1 MASNFGIGLGSFLS
15 GAVQGAQAY
24 QGIKNMQS
32 QAKLN
37 DIKVKKAEQDYAEDQ
52 RNSDIQAEVE
62 KIGQVGLSEA
72 QTKYGEDN
80 KKVLDYYYTNT
91 IPKQQQHLIAAG
103 KVEAADMLGKFMETK
118 QAKQLTEASAN
129 AIRMASNGD
138 YQGLGPAIEN
148 ILNVSNGVF
157 GTGDSYKFKAVTELK
172 DDKGVATGGA
182 KIDFVDSSGKE
193 QSISFNNQN
202 ELISFIRN
210 NAMPDKVVEYAYDQ
224 QQAAQKLRAKQIE
237 EQQKWDQEKTKLAIQ
252 QGYGIQRDN
261 NQSANRQT
269 EQKSAALIKSQLG
282 DDGAGGSTENKKVA
296 DAQAMI
302 SFLKSQGAS
311 DEYIQAN
318 MASIVGITSQQRPM
332 SSRIDDYVKMMSSS
346 DLGFAKLSNAE
357 KVKQAK
363 EYIASVDGVSTQ
375 PTNTGDTANPF
386 PSNAQGKGLTPYV
399 DTKTGT
405 VVYR

>member
-37 DIKVKKAEQDYAEDQ
+37 DIKVKKAEQEYAEDQ

-157 GTGDSYKFKAVTELK
+157 GTGNSYKFKAVTELK

-193 QSISFNNQN
+193 QSITFNTQS

-224 QQAAQKLRAKQIE
+224 QQAAQQLRAKQIE

-252 QGYGIQRDN
+252 QGYGIERDN

-282 DDGAGGSTENKKVA
+282 EDGSGGSTANKKVA

-311 DEYIQAN
+311 DEFIQAN
-318 MASIVGITSQQRPM
+318 MPSIVGITSQQRPM

-346 DLGFAKLSNAE
+346 DLSFAKLSNTE

-375 PTNTGDTANPF
+375 STTANPF
-386 PSNAQGKGLTPYV
+386 QGNAQGKGLTPYV

>member
-37 DIKVKKAEQDYAEDQ
+37 DIKVKRAEQEYAEDQ

-118 QAKQLTEASAN
+118 QAQQLTEASAS

-157 GTGDSYKFKAVTELK
+157 GNSNNYKFKAITELK
-172 DDKGVATGGA
+172 DDKGAATGGA
-182 KIDFVDSSGKE
+182 KLDFIDSSGKE
-193 QSISFNNQN
+193 QSVSFNNQN

-252 QGYGIQRDN
+252 QGYDIQRDN

-269 EQKSAALIKSQLG
+269 EQKSAALIC
-282 DDGAGGSTENKKVA
+282 
-296 DAQAMI
+296 
-302 SFLKSQGAS
+302 
-311 DEYIQAN
+311 
-318 MASIVGITSQQRPM
+318 
-332 SSRIDDYVKMMSSS
+332 
-346 DLGFAKLSNAE
+346 
-357 KVKQAK
+357 
-363 EYIASVDGVSTQ
+363 SVS
-375 PTNTGDTANPF
+375 
-386 PSNAQGKGLTPYV
+386 
-399 DTKTGT
+399 
-405 VVYR
+405 

>member
-1 MASNFGIGLGSFLS
+1 
-15 GAVQGAQAY
+15 
-24 QGIKNMQS
+24 
-32 QAKLN
+32 
-37 DIKVKKAEQDYAEDQ
+37 
-52 RNSDIQAEVE
+52 
-62 KIGQVGLSEA
+62 
-72 QTKYGEDN
+72 
-80 KKVLDYYYTNT
+80 
-91 IPKQQQHLIAAG
+91 
-103 KVEAADMLGKFMETK
+103 
-118 QAKQLTEASAN
+118 
-129 AIRMASNGD
+129 MASNGD
-138 YQGLGPAIEN
+138 YQGLGPAIEG

-172 DDKGVATGGA
+172 DGKGVATGGA
-182 KIDFVDSSGKE
+182 KIDFIDSSGKE

-202 ELISFIRN
+202 ELIGFIRN

-346 DLGFAKLSNAE
+346 DSSFDKLSNTE

-375 PTNTGDTANPF
+375 SNNAGSTANPF
-386 PSNAQGKGLTPYV
+386 QGNAQGKGLTPYV

>member
-37 DIKVKKAEQDYAEDQ
+37 DIKVKKAEQEYAEDQ

-138 YQGLGPAIEN
+138 YQGLGPAIEG

-282 DDGAGGSTENKKVA
+282 EDGAGGSTENKKVA

-332 SSRIDDYVKMMSSS
+332 SSRIDDYIKTMASNQ
-346 DLGFAKLSNAE
+346 DFAKLSNTE

-363 EYIASVDGVSTQ
+363 EYIAMVDGVSTQ
-375 PTNTGDTANPF
+375 ATGETANPF
-386 PSNAQGKGLTPYV
+386 AGNAPSQGLRPYV

>member
-37 DIKVKKAEQDYAEDQ
+37 DMKVKEAEQNYAEKQ
-52 RNSDIQAEVE
+52 RNSDIQAEVDR
-62 KIGQVGLSEA
+62 IGQIGLNDA
-72 QTKYGEDN
+72 QTKYGDDN

-138 YQGLGPAIEN
+138 YQRLGPAIES
-148 ILNVSNGVF
+148 ILNVSNSVF
-157 GTGDSYKFKAVTELK
+157 GNSNNYKFKAITDLK
-172 DDKGVATGGA
+172 DDKGVATGGV
-182 KIDFVDSSGKE
+182 KIDFFDSSGKE

-210 NAMPDKVVEYAYDQ
+210 NAMPDKVVEYAFDQ
-224 QQAAQKLRAKQIE
+224 QKQAQAVRVKQLE
-237 EQQKWDQEKTKLAIQ
+237 DERDWKQEQTKLAIQ
-252 QGYGIQRDN
+252 HGYGIAKDN
-261 NQSANRQT
+261 NQSANRIAESKAEAT
-269 EQKSAALIKSQLG
+269 IKSQLG
-282 DDGAGGSTENKKVA
+282 LDGSTANKKVA
-296 DAQAMI
+296 EAQAMI

-332 SSRIDDYVKMMSSS
+332 SSRIDDYVKMMSTH
-346 DLGFAKLSNAE
+346 DLSFAKLSNTE

-363 EYIASVDGVSTQ
+363 EYIATVDGVSTE
-375 PTNTGDTANPF
+375 PTTANPF
-386 PSNAQGKGLTPYV
+386 QDNAQGKGLTPYV

>member
-118 QAKQLTEASAN
+118 QAQQLTEASAS

-157 GTGDSYKFKAVTELK
+157 GNSNNYKFKAITELK
-172 DDKGVATGGA
+172 DDKGAATGGA
-182 KIDFVDSSGKE
+182 KLDFTDSSGKE

-224 QQAAQKLRAKQIE
+224 QKQAQAVRAKQLE
-237 EQQKWDQEKTKLAIQ
+237 DERDWNQEKTKLAIQ

-282 DDGAGGSTENKKVA
+282 QDSNGNSTANKKVA

-332 SSRIDDYVKMMSSS
+332 SSRIDDYVKMMSSN
-346 DLGFAKLSNAE
+346 DLSFAKLSNTE

-375 PTNTGDTANPF
+375 STTANPF
-386 PSNAQGKGLTPYV
+386 QGNAQGKGLTPYV

>member
-37 DIKVKKAEQDYAEDQ
+37 DIKVKKAEQEYAEDQ

-118 QAKQLTEASAN
+118 QAQQLTEASAS

-138 YQGLGPAIEN
+138 YQGLGPAIES

-282 DDGAGGSTENKKVA
+282 EDGAGGSTENKKVA

-332 SSRIDDYVKMMSSS
+332 SSRIDDYVKMMSRSDSS
-346 DLGFAKLSNAE
+346 FDKLSNTE

-375 PTNTGDTANPF
+375 STTANPF
-386 PSNAQGKGLTPYV
+386 QGNAQGKGLTPYV

>member
-1 MASNFGIGLGSFLS
+1 MAGNFGIGLGSFLS
-15 GAVQGAQAY
+15 GVTQGAQAY
-24 QGIKNMQS
+24 HGIKNMQS

-37 DIKVKKAEQDYAEDQ
+37 DMKVKEAEQNYAEKQ
-52 RNSDIQAEVE
+52 RNSDIQAEVDR
-62 KIGQVGLSEA
+62 IGQIGLNDA

-172 DDKGVATGGA
+172 DGKGVATGGA
-182 KIDFVDSSGKE
+182 KIDFIDSSGKE

-224 QQAAQKLRAKQIE
+224 QQAAQKLRAQQIE

-282 DDGAGGSTENKKVA
+282 QDSNGNSTENKKVA

-332 SSRIDDYVKMMSSS
+332 SSRIDDYVKMMSSN
-346 DLGFAKLSNAE
+346 DLRFAKLSNTE

-375 PTNTGDTANPF
+375 STTANPF
-386 PSNAQGKGLTPYV
+386 QGNAQGKGLTPYV

>member
-15 GAVQGAQAY
+15 GVTQGAQAY

-37 DIKVKKAEQDYAEDQ
+37 DIKVKKAEQEYAEDQ

-62 KIGQVGLSEA
+62 KIGQIGLNDA

-91 IPKQQQHLIAAG
+91 IPKQQQHFIAAG

-157 GTGDSYKFKAVTELK
+157 GTGNNYKFKAVTELK

-224 QQAAQKLRAKQIE
+224 QKQAQAVRTKQLE
-237 EQQKWDQEKTKLAIQ
+237 DERDWNQEKTKLAIQ

-282 DDGAGGSTENKKVA
+282 QDSNGNSTENKKVA

-332 SSRIDDYVKMMSSS
+332 SSRIDDYVKTMSSNK
-346 DLGFAKLSNAE
+346 DFAKLSNAE

-375 PTNTGDTANPF
+375 SNNAGSTANPF
-386 PSNAQGKGLTPYV
+386 QGNAQGKGLIPYV

>member
-37 DIKVKKAEQDYAEDQ
+37 DIKVKKAEQEYAEDQ

-72 QTKYGEDN
+72 QTKYGDDN

-118 QAKQLTEASAN
+118 QAKQLTEASAS

-157 GTGDSYKFKAVTELK
+157 GTGNNYKFKAVTELK
-172 DDKGVATGGA
+172 DGKGVATGGA
-182 KIDFVDSSGKE
+182 KIDFIDSSGKE

-224 QQAAQKLRAKQIE
+224 QQAAQKLRAQQIE

-252 QGYGIQRDN
+252 QGYSIQRDN

-282 DDGAGGSTENKKVA
+282 QDSNGNSTENKKVA

-332 SSRIDDYVKMMSSS
+332 SSRIDDYVKMMSSN
-346 DLGFAKLSNAE
+346 DLSFAKLSNTE

-375 PTNTGDTANPF
+375 STTANPF
-386 PSNAQGKGLTPYV
+386 QGNAQGKGLIPYV

>member
-157 GTGDSYKFKAVTELK
+157 GTGDSYKFKTVTELK
-172 DDKGVATGGA
+172 DGKGVATGGA
-182 KIDFVDSSGKE
+182 KIDFIDSSGKE

-269 EQKSAALIKSQLG
+269 EQKNAALIKSQLG
-282 DDGAGGSTENKKVA
+282 EDGAGGSTENKKVA

-375 PTNTGDTANPF
+375 STTANP
-386 PSNAQGKGLTPYV
+386 SQGNAQGKGLTPYV

>member
-37 DIKVKKAEQDYAEDQ
+37 DIKVKKAEQEYAEDQ

-138 YQGLGPAIEN
+138 YQGLGPAIES

-157 GTGDSYKFKAVTELK
+157 GTGNNYKFKAVTELK
-172 DDKGVATGGA
+172 DDKGIATGGA

-224 QQAAQKLRAKQIE
+224 QKQAQAVRAKQLE
-237 EQQKWDQEKTKLAIQ
+237 DERDWKQEQTKLAIQ

-282 DDGAGGSTENKKVA
+282 EDGAGGSTANKKVA

-332 SSRIDDYVKMMSSS
+332 SSRIDDYVKMMSSN
-346 DLGFAKLSNAE
+346 DLSFAKLSNAE

-375 PTNTGDTANPF
+375 SNNAGSTANPF
-386 PSNAQGKGLTPYV
+386 QGNAQGKGLTPYV

>member
-15 GAVQGAQAY
+15 GVTQGAQAY

-37 DIKVKKAEQDYAEDQ
+37 DIKVKKAEQEYAEDQ

-103 KVEAADMLGKFMETK
+103 KVEAADMLGKFIETK

-138 YQGLGPAIEN
+138 YQGLGPAIES

-282 DDGAGGSTENKKVA
+282 EDGAGGSTENKKVA

-346 DLGFAKLSNAE
+346 DLRFAKLSNTE

-375 PTNTGDTANPF
+375 STTANP
-386 PSNAQGKGLTPYV
+386 SQGNAQGKGLTPYV

>member
-15 GAVQGAQAY
+15 GVTQGAQAY

-37 DIKVKKAEQDYAEDQ
+37 DIKVKKAEQEYAEDQ

-172 DDKGVATGGA
+172 DGKGVATGGA
-182 KIDFVDSSGKE
+182 KIDFIDSSGKE

-224 QQAAQKLRAKQIE
+224 QQAAQKLRAQQIE

-282 DDGAGGSTENKKVA
+282 QDSNGNSTANKKVA

-332 SSRIDDYVKMMSSS
+332 SSRIDDYVKMMSSN
-346 DLGFAKLSNAE
+346 DLSFAKLSNTE

-375 PTNTGDTANPF
+375 PANTGDTANPF

>member
-72 QTKYGEDN
+72 QTKYGDDN

-138 YQGLGPAIEN
+138 YQGLGPAIEG

-157 GTGDSYKFKAVTELK
+157 GTGDNYKFKAVTELK
-172 DDKGVATGGA
+172 DDKGAATGGA
-182 KIDFVDSSGKE
+182 KLDFIDSSGKE

-282 DDGAGGSTENKKVA
+282 QDSNGNSTANKKVA

-363 EYIASVDGVSTQ
+363 EYIASVDGVGTQ
-375 PTNTGDTANPF
+375 PANTGDTANPF
-386 PSNAQGKGLTPYV
+386 QGNAQGKGLTPYV

>member
-37 DIKVKKAEQDYAEDQ
+37 DIKVKKAEQEYAEDQ

-138 YQGLGPAIEN
+138 YQGLGPAIEG

-182 KIDFVDSSGKE
+182 KIDFIDSSGKE

-282 DDGAGGSTENKKVA
+282 EDGAGGSTENKKVA

-332 SSRIDDYVKMMSSS
+332 SSRIDDYIKTMASNQ
-346 DLGFAKLSNAE
+346 DFAKLSNTE

-363 EYIASVDGVSTQ
+363 EYIAMVDGVSTQ
-375 PTNTGDTANPF
+375 ATGETANPF
-386 PSNAQGKGLTPYV
+386 AGNAPSQGLRPYV

>member
-37 DIKVKKAEQDYAEDQ
+37 DIKVKKAEQEYAEDQ

-138 YQGLGPAIEN
+138 YQGLGPAIEG

-332 SSRIDDYVKMMSSS
+332 SSRIDDYVKMMSRNDQSF
-346 DLGFAKLSNAE
+346 DKLSNTE

-375 PTNTGDTANPF
+375 STTANPF
-386 PSNAQGKGLTPYV
+386 QDNAQGKGLTPYV

>member
-138 YQGLGPAIEN
+138 YQGLGPAIEG

-282 DDGAGGSTENKKVA
+282 EDGAGGSTENKKVA

-332 SSRIDDYVKMMSSS
+332 SSRIDDYVKMMSSNDS
-346 DLGFAKLSNAE
+346 FAKLSNTE

>member
-37 DIKVKKAEQDYAEDQ
+37 DIKVKKAEQEYAEDQ

-182 KIDFVDSSGKE
+182 KIDFIDSSGKE
-193 QSISFNNQN
+193 QSISFNTQS
-202 ELISFIRN
+202 ELIGFIRN
-210 NAMPDKVVEYAYDQ
+210 NAMPDKIVEYAYDQ
-224 QQAAQKLRAKQIE
+224 QKQAQAVRAKQLE
-237 EQQKWDQEKTKLAIQ
+237 DERDWKQEQTKMAIQ
-252 QGYGIQRDN
+252 HGYGIAKDN
-261 NQSANRQT
+261 NQSANTITQ
-269 EQKSAALIKSQLG
+269 QKSAALIKSQLG
-282 DDGAGGSTENKKVA
+282 DDGTSVGGTNKKVA

-375 PTNTGDTANPF
+375 SNNAGSTANPF
-386 PSNAQGKGLTPYV
+386 QGNAQGKGLTPYV

>member
-37 DIKVKKAEQDYAEDQ
+37 DMKVKEAEQNYAEKQ
-52 RNSDIQAEVE
+52 RNSDIQAEVDR
-62 KIGQVGLSEA
+62 IGQIGLNDA
-72 QTKYGEDN
+72 QTKYGDDN
-80 KKVLDYYYTNT
+80 KKVLDYYYNNT

-118 QAKQLTEASAN
+118 QAQQLTEASAS

-157 GTGDSYKFKAVTELK
+157 GNSNNYKFKAITELK
-172 DDKGVATGGA
+172 DDKGAATGGA
-182 KIDFVDSSGKE
+182 KLDFIDSSGKE

-224 QQAAQKLRAKQIE
+224 QKQAQAVRAKQLE
-237 EQQKWDQEKTKLAIQ
+237 DERDWNQEKTKLAIQ

-282 DDGAGGSTENKKVA
+282 VDGAGGSTANKKVA

-318 MASIVGITSQQRPM
+318 MAWEQCCFVDSH
-332 SSRIDDYVKMMSSS
+332 
-346 DLGFAKLSNAE
+346 GFACWSC
-357 KVKQAK
+357 
-363 EYIASVDGVSTQ
+363 SVT
-375 PTNTGDTANPF
+375 
-386 PSNAQGKGLTPYV
+386 
-399 DTKTGT
+399 
-405 VVYR
+405 

>member
-15 GAVQGAQAY
+15 GVTQGAQAY

-37 DIKVKKAEQDYAEDQ
+37 DIKVKKAEQEYAEDQ

-129 AIRMASNGD
+129 AIRIASNGD

-172 DDKGVATGGA
+172 DGNGVATGGA
-182 KIDFVDSSGKE
+182 KIDFIDSSGKE

-224 QQAAQKLRAKQIE
+224 QKQAQAVRAKQLE
-237 EQQKWDQEKTKLAIQ
+237 DERDWNQEKTKLAIQ

-282 DDGAGGSTENKKVA
+282 QDSNGNSTENKKVA
-296 DAQAMI
+296 NAQAMI

-332 SSRIDDYVKMMSSS
+332 SSRIDDYVKMMSSN
-346 DLGFAKLSNAE
+346 DLSFAKLSNTE

-375 PTNTGDTANPF
+375 STTANPF
-386 PSNAQGKGLTPYV
+386 QGNAQGKGLTPYV

>member
-37 DIKVKKAEQDYAEDQ
+37 DIKVKKAEQEYAEDQ

-72 QTKYGEDN
+72 QTKYGDDN

-182 KIDFVDSSGKE
+182 KIDFIDSSGKE
-193 QSISFNNQN
+193 QSISFNTQS
-202 ELISFIRN
+202 ELIGFIRN
-210 NAMPDKVVEYAYDQ
+210 NAMPDKIVEYAYDQ
-224 QQAAQKLRAKQIE
+224 QKQAQAVRAKQLE
-237 EQQKWDQEKTKLAIQ
+237 DERDWKQEQTKMAIQ
-252 QGYGIQRDN
+252 HGYGIAKDN
-261 NQSANRQT
+261 NQSANKIT
-269 EQKSAALIKSQLG
+269 ESKSDALIKSQLG
-282 DDGAGGSTENKKVA
+282 EDGTSVGGTNKKVA

-302 SFLKSQGAS
+302 SFLKSQGVS
-311 DEYIQAN
+311 DEYIQEN
-318 MASIVGITSQQRPM
+318 MPAIVGITSQQRPM
-332 SSRIDDYVKMMSSS
+332 SSRIDDYVKMMSGS

-363 EYIASVDGVSTQ
+363 EYIASVDGASTQ
-375 PTNTGDTANPF
+375 SNNAGSTANPF
-386 PSNAQGKGLTPYV
+386 QGNAQGKGLTPYV

>member
-118 QAKQLTEASAN
+118 QAKQLTEASAS

-138 YQGLGPAIEN
+138 YQGLGPAIEG

-172 DDKGVATGGA
+172 DGKGVATGGA
-182 KIDFVDSSGKE
+182 KIDFIDSSGKE

>member
-37 DIKVKKAEQDYAEDQ
+37 DIKVKRAEQEYAEDQ

-138 YQGLGPAIEN
+138 YQGLGPAIES

-157 GTGDSYKFKAVTELK
+157 GTGNNYKFKAVTELK
-172 DDKGVATGGA
+172 DDKGIATGGA
-182 KIDFVDSSGKE
+182 KIDFVDSLGKE

-224 QQAAQKLRAKQIE
+224 QKQAQAVRAKQLE
-237 EQQKWDQEKTKLAIQ
+237 DERDWKQEQTKLAIQ

-282 DDGAGGSTENKKVA
+282 QDSNGNSTANKKVA

-332 SSRIDDYVKMMSSS
+332 SSRIDDYVKMMSSN
-346 DLGFAKLSNAE
+346 DLSFAKLSNTE

-375 PTNTGDTANPF
+375 STTANPF

>member
-1 MASNFGIGLGSFLS
+1 MAGNFGIGLGSFLS
-15 GAVQGAQAY
+15 GVTQGAQAY

-37 DIKVKKAEQDYAEDQ
+37 DMKVKEAEQNYAEKQ
-52 RNSDIQAEVE
+52 RNSDIQAEVDR
-62 KIGQVGLSEA
+62 IGQIGLNAA
-72 QTKYGEDN
+72 QSKFGDDN
-80 KKVLDYYYTNT
+80 KKVLDYYYNDT

-157 GTGDSYKFKAVTELK
+157 GTGNNYKFKAVTELK
-172 DDKGVATGGA
+172 DGKGVATGGA
-182 KIDFVDSSGKE
+182 KIDFIDSSGKE

-224 QQAAQKLRAKQIE
+224 QKQAQAVRAKQLE
-237 EQQKWDQEKTKLAIQ
+237 DERDWNQEKTKLEIQ

-282 DDGAGGSTENKKVA
+282 EDGAGGSTENKKVA

-332 SSRIDDYVKMMSSS
+332 SSRIDDYVKMMSSN
-346 DLGFAKLSNAE
+346 DLSFAKLSNTE

-375 PTNTGDTANPF
+375 STTANPF
-386 PSNAQGKGLTPYV
+386 QGNAQGKGLTPYV

>member
-15 GAVQGAQAY
+15 GVTQGAQAY

-37 DIKVKKAEQDYAEDQ
+37 DIKVKKAEQEYAEDQ

-172 DDKGVATGGA
+172 DGKGVATGGA
-182 KIDFVDSSGKE
+182 KIDFIDSSGKE

-224 QQAAQKLRAKQIE
+224 QKQAQAVRAKQLE
-237 EQQKWDQEKTKLAIQ
+237 DERDWNQEKTKLAIQ

-332 SSRIDDYVKMMSSS
+332 SSRIDDYVKMMSSN
-346 DLGFAKLSNAE
+346 DLSFAKLSNTE

-375 PTNTGDTANPF
+375 STTANPF
-386 PSNAQGKGLTPYV
+386 QGNAQGKGLTPYV

>member
-37 DIKVKKAEQDYAEDQ
+37 DIKVKRAEQEYAEDQ

-138 YQGLGPAIEN
+138 YQGLGPAIES

-157 GTGDSYKFKAVTELK
+157 GTGNNYKFKAVTELK
-172 DDKGVATGGA
+172 DDKGIATGGA

-224 QQAAQKLRAKQIE
+224 QKQAQAVRAKQLE
-237 EQQKWDQEKTKLAIQ
+237 DERDWNQEKTKLAIQ

-282 DDGAGGSTENKKVA
+282 QDSNGNSTANKKVA

-332 SSRIDDYVKMMSSS
+332 SSRIDDYVKMMSSN
-346 DLGFAKLSNAE
+346 DLSFAKLSNTE

-375 PTNTGDTANPF
+375 STTANPF
-386 PSNAQGKGLTPYV
+386 QGNAQGKGLTPYV

>member
-24 QGIKNMQS
+24 QSIKNMQS

-37 DIKVKKAEQDYAEDQ
+37 DMKVKEAEQNYAEKQ
-52 RNSDIQAEVE
+52 RNADIQAEVNR
-62 KIGQVGLSEA
+62 IGQIGLEA
-72 QTKYGEDN
+72 AQAEHGDN
-80 KKVLDYYYTNT
+80 NKLVLDKYYNET
-91 IPKQQQHLIAAG
+91 IPKQQLLLIAAG

-129 AIRMASNGD
+129 AIRMASNRD
-138 YQGLGPAIEN
+138 YQGLGLAIVN

-157 GTGDSYKFKAVTELK
+157 GTGNNYKFKAVTELK
-172 DDKGVATGGA
+172 DGKGVATGGA
-182 KIDFVDSSGKE
+182 KIDFIDSSGKE

-224 QQAAQKLRAKQIE
+224 QKQAQAVRAKQIE

-261 NQSANRQT
+261 NQSANRQA

-282 DDGAGGSTENKKVA
+282 QDSNGNSTANKKVA

-332 SSRIDDYVKMMSSS
+332 SSRIDDYVKMMSSN
-346 DLGFAKLSNAE
+346 DLRFAKLSNAE

-375 PTNTGDTANPF
+375 STTANPF
-386 PSNAQGKGLTPYV
+386 QGNAQGKGLTPYV

>member
-37 DIKVKKAEQDYAEDQ
+37 DIKVKKAEQEYAEDQ

-118 QAKQLTEASAN
+118 QAQQLTEASAS

-157 GTGDSYKFKAVTELK
+157 GTGNNYKFKAVTELK
-172 DDKGVATGGA
+172 DDKGIATGGA
-182 KIDFVDSSGKE
+182 KIDFIDSSSKE

-224 QQAAQKLRAKQIE
+224 QKQAQAVRAKQLE
-237 EQQKWDQEKTKLAIQ
+237 DERDWNQEKTKLAIQ

-282 DDGAGGSTENKKVA
+282 QDSNGNSTANKKVA

-332 SSRIDDYVKMMSSS
+332 SSRIDDYVKMMSSN
-346 DLGFAKLSNAE
+346 DLSFAKLSNTE

-375 PTNTGDTANPF
+375 STTANPF
-386 PSNAQGKGLTPYV
+386 QGNAQGKGLTPYV

>member
-15 GAVQGAQAY
+15 GVTQGAQAY

-37 DIKVKKAEQDYAEDQ
+37 DIKVKKAEQEYAEDQ

-172 DDKGVATGGA
+172 DGKGVATGGA
-182 KIDFVDSSGKE
+182 KIDFIDSSGKE

-224 QQAAQKLRAKQIE
+224 QKQAQAVRAKQLE
-237 EQQKWDQEKTKLAIQ
+237 DERDWNQEKTKLAIQ

-282 DDGAGGSTENKKVA
+282 QDSNGNSTENKKVA

-332 SSRIDDYVKMMSSS
+332 SSRIDDYVKMMSSN
-346 DLGFAKLSNAE
+346 DLSFAKLSNTE

-375 PTNTGDTANPF
+375 STTANPF
-386 PSNAQGKGLTPYV
+386 QGNAQGKGLTPYV

>member
-118 QAKQLTEASAN
+118 QAQQLTEASAS

-157 GTGDSYKFKAVTELK
+157 GNSNNYKFKAITELK
-172 DDKGVATGGA
+172 DDKGAATGGA
-182 KIDFVDSSGKE
+182 KLDFIDSSGKE

-332 SSRIDDYVKMMSSS
+332 SSRIDDYVKMMSSN
-346 DLGFAKLSNAE
+346 DLSFAKLSNAE

-375 PTNTGDTANPF
+375 STTANP
-386 PSNAQGKGLTPYV
+386 SQGNAQGKGLTPYV

>member
-37 DIKVKKAEQDYAEDQ
+37 DIKVKKAEQEYAEDQ

-118 QAKQLTEASAN
+118 QAKQLTEASAS

-138 YQGLGPAIEN
+138 YQGLGPAIEG

-261 NQSANRQT
+261 NQFANRQT
-269 EQKSAALIKSQLG
+269 EQKSAALINSQLG

-296 DAQAMI
+296 DAQAII

-332 SSRIDDYVKMMSSS
+332 SSRIDDYVKMMSSNDS
-346 DLGFAKLSNAE
+346 FAKLSNTE

-375 PTNTGDTANPF
+375 STTANPF
-386 PSNAQGKGLTPYV
+386 QGNAQGKGLTPYV

>member
-15 GAVQGAQAY
+15 GVTQGAQAY

-172 DDKGVATGGA
+172 DGKGIATGGA
-182 KIDFVDSSGKE
+182 KIDFIDSSGKE

-224 QQAAQKLRAKQIE
+224 QKQAQAVRAKQLE
-237 EQQKWDQEKTKLAIQ
+237 DERDWNQEKTKLAIQ

-282 DDGAGGSTENKKVA
+282 QDSNGNSTENKKVA

-332 SSRIDDYVKMMSSS
+332 SSRIDDYVKMMSSN
-346 DLGFAKLSNAE
+346 DLSFAKLSNTE

-375 PTNTGDTANPF
+375 STTANPF
-386 PSNAQGKGLTPYV
+386 QGNAQGKGLTPYV